1 MKPMLINST
10 IGCAATGVGIGGA
23 AGSVPGTVIG
33 GAVGTIVAKSDG
45 LYTVYIRVTHARCR
59 YYSWNMVKNI

>member
-33 GAVGTIVAKSDG
+33 GAVGTIVG
-45 LYTVYIRVTHARCR
+45 IR
-59 YYSWNMVKNI
+59 

>member
-23 AGSVPGTVIG
+23 
-33 GAVGTIVAKSDG
+33 VGTIVG
-45 LYTVYIRVTHARCR
+45 I
-59 YYSWNMVKNI
+59 W

>member
-23 AGSVPGTVIG
+23 AGSVPGAVIG
-33 GAVGTIVAKSDG
+33 GAVGTIVGIWEKIYNNRSG
-45 LYTVYIRVTHARCR
+45 SL
-59 YYSWNMVKNI
+59 WN